1 MKDWVILVFTGVL
14 ALAAVVQVVVMLVQ
28 ARYMLKGLKGTRL
41 AAAAAKQSANA
52 AAQTANTLR
61 TTERAIVLIENVE
74 ATMSTPAHGLE
85 YPSVVIFTLK
95 NFGRI
100 IAESVKLTGA
110 LTGVGNLPIKE
121 LPPTTIAP
129 QGNNSWVTQSIGN
142 FANDDVIRK
151 INERKARLE
160 YKIVVTYG
168 DSFGRYKYQCEG
180 CYEPTLK
187 RFLVTASTT
196 DYGSLSK

>member
-1 MKDWVILVFTGVL
+1 MFTGVL
-14 ALAAVVQVVVMLVQ
+14 ALAAVVQVIVMVVQ
-28 ARYMLKGLKGTRL
+28 ARYMLKGLRVTRL
-41 AAAAAKQSANA
+41 TADAAKQSADA
-52 AAQTANTLR
+52 AAQAVNTLR
-61 TTERAIVLIENVE
+61 ATERAIVLIENVE
-74 ATMSTPAHGLE
+74 ATMSTHGLE

-95 NFGRI
+95 NFGRA
-100 IAESVKLTGA
+100 IAQSVKLTGA

-129 QGNNSWVTQSIGN
+129 QGNNSWATQSIGN

-180 CYEPTLK
+180 CYEPALK

-196 DYGSLSK
+196 D

>member
-1 MKDWVILVFTGVL
+1 MAFLVTPEVRHTCIPAPVRPNFCVWRAG
-14 ALAAVVQVVVMLVQ
+14 
-28 ARYMLKGLKGTRL
+28 
-41 AAAAAKQSANA
+41 NA
-52 AAQTANTLR
+52 AAQTANTVR

-129 QGNNSWVTQSIGN
+129 QG
-142 FANDDVIRK
+142 
-151 INERKARLE
+151 
-160 YKIVVTYG
+160 
-168 DSFGRYKYQCEG
+168 
-180 CYEPTLK
+180 
-187 RFLVTASTT
+187 
-196 DYGSLSK
+196 